1 MPSIAWLA
9 VLLVVALS
17 FSFLSG
23 INDAGNMMASMLS
36 ARAMRPLNGLLLVVV
51 MELLGPLVFG
61 TEVAAT
67 IGRGLIARGAI
78 TPPVIIAATAAATL
92 WTLATSYLRLPGSMS
107 HALLGGLL
115 GAVLVDFNPASIE
128 WPAYARVLAL
138 LLVAPAAG
146 FLFGHGMTR
155 LLQVGTRGAT
165 PRIEQTFRRL
175 QFASSSVMI
184 MAHAANDAQKT
195 MGIMAMGSLALGYT
209 NHFTVPLWSIIASAL
224 SLSLGMATGGWR
236 IAHMVGFSVVRLR
249 PMGALASQLATMS
262 VILTGVHIGAP
273 LGTTQ
278 VLTSS
283 ILGAGTVP
291 TFSRVRWTVVRQL
304 LVAWTITLPCSALLA
319 ALLALLLRPLGS
331 G

>member
-1 MPSIAWLA
+1 MPAVAWLV
-9 VLLVVALS
+9 VLLIVALS

-36 ARAMRPLNGLLLVVV
+36 ARAMRPLVGLLLVVV

-61 TEVAAT
+61 TAVAAT
-67 IGRGLIARGAI
+67 IGRGLIVRAAI
-78 TPPVIIAATAAATL
+78 TPSVIRSAATAATL
-92 WTLATSYLRLPGSMS
+92 WTLVTVYLSLPGSMS

-115 GAVLVDFNPASIE
+115 GSVLVEFS
-128 WPAYARVLAL
+128 PAYVEWDGFVRVLIL
-138 LLVAPAAG
+138 LLIAPPVG
-146 FLFGHGMTR
+146 FLVGHGVVR
-155 LLQVGTRGAT
+155 LFHLTARRAT
-165 PRIEQTFRRL
+165 PRINLAFRRA
-175 QFASSSVMI
+175 QVVTSAVMI

-195 MGIMAMGSLALGYT
+195 MGLIAMGILALGYT
-209 NHFTVPLWSIIASAL
+209 AHFTVPLWSVVASAL

-236 IAHMVGFSVVRLR
+236 IARKVGFSVVRLR
-249 PMGALASQLATMS
+249 PMSALAAQLATMG
-262 VILTGVHIGAP
+262 VVLTGVQVGAP

-291 TFSRVRWTVVRQL
+291 GLSRVRWTVVRQL
-304 LVAWTITLPCSALLA
+304 LVAWIITLPCSALLA
-319 ALLALLLRPLGS
+319 ALLALVMRPLGP

>member
-1 MPSIAWLA
+1 MPPVAWLA
-9 VLLVVALS
+9 AVLIVALS

-36 ARAMRPLNGLLLVVV
+36 ARAMRPLHGLLLVVA
-51 MELLGPLVFG
+51 MELLGPLIFG

-67 IGRGLIARGAI
+67 IGRGLITRGAI
-78 TPPVIIAATAAATL
+78 TPAVIVAATAAATL

-115 GAVLVDFNPASIE
+115 GAVLVDFNASAIQ
-128 WPAYARVLAL
+128 WPAYGRVLAL
-138 LLVAPAAG
+138 LFVAPPAG
-146 FLFGHGMTR
+146 FLMGHGLVR
-155 LLQVGTRGAT
+155 LLQVCTRGAT
-165 PRIEQTFRRL
+165 PRIEQTFRRAQTL
-175 QFASSSVMI
+175 TSAVMI

-209 NHFTVPLWSIIASAL
+209 THFSVPLWSIIASAL

-249 PMGALASQLATMS
+249 PIGALAAQLATMS
-262 VILTGVHIGAP
+262 VMLTGVHAGAP

-278 VLTSS
+278 VLTSG

-291 TFSRVRWTVVRQL
+291 GLSRVRWSVVRQL
-304 LVAWTITLPCSALLA
+304 LVAWIITLPCSALLA
-319 ALLALLLRPLGS
+319 ALLALLLRPLGA